1 MGMQT
6 VSTESPAAISLPG
19 DEHGFTWTRRAMASQ
34 EARVLL
40 GLILLVV
47 FFSIGTPHFLDQR
60 NLFNVA
66 RQITMLSIVA
76 FGMTVVLLAGGIDLS
91 VGSVMAVTGVMVAA
105 LMKRYEVA
113 VPMAVLLS
121 VMAGLAIGTIN
132 GMVTNYLGIPAFIA
146 TLAMMTIARGLVLL
160 YTTARPIYDFP
171 KAFDFIGQGYVG
183 PVPFPVIILAMI
195 FALMYAMLKFTVLGR
210 YAYAIGGNA
219 EVCRL
224 SGINVKLNSTLLFA
238 ISGLCAGIAGVIL
251 ASRMAAGEPTA
262 AQGMELDAIAA
273 VVVGGTSLFGGK
285 GTLVGTLL
293 GAFLMG
299 ILANG
304 LSLMGIEPFIQMAIS
319 GVIIIIAVT
328 ISARCR

>member
-1 MGMQT
+1 MQT
-6 VSTESPAAISLPG
+6 VGTERSAGIGAVAVG
-19 DEHGFTWTRRAMASQ
+19 RRPSWMVNAVNSQ

-40 GLILLVV
+40 GLILLLVL
-47 FFSIGTPHFLDQR
+47 FSMSTPHFLDQR

-105 LMKRYEVA
+105 LMKKYEVA
-113 VPMAVLLS
+113 VPLAVMLSLL
-121 VMAGLAIGTIN
+121 AGLGIGTIN
-132 GMVTNYLGIPAFIA
+132 GLVTNYLGIPAFIA

-171 KAFDFIGQGYVG
+171 RSFDFIGQGYVG
-183 PVPFPVIILAMI
+183 PVPFPVIILAVI
-195 FALMYAMLKFTVLGR
+195 FALMYLMLRYTVLGR
-210 YAYAIGGNA
+210 YAYAIGGSA
-219 EVCRL
+219 EVSRL
-224 SGINVKLNSTLLFA
+224 SGINVRLNSTILFA

-299 ILANG
+299 VLANG

-328 ISARCR
+328 ISARGR

>member
-1 MGMQT
+1 MQT
-6 VSTESPAAISLPG
+6 VSTENPLAIAAAP
-19 DEHGFTWTRRAMASQ
+19 ERRRQSWINQAAKSQ

-40 GLILLVV
+40 GLILLVIV
-47 FFSIGTPHFLDQR
+47 FSIGTPHFLDQR
-60 NLFNVA
+60 NLFNVG

-76 FGMTVVLLAGGIDLS
+76 FGMTVVLIAGGIDLS
-91 VGSVMAVTGVMVAA
+91 VGSVMAVTGVMVAT
-105 LMKRYEVA
+105 LMKRYELA
-113 VPMAVLLS
+113 VPLAVLLAVLS
-121 VMAGLAIGTIN
+121 GLGIGTIN
-132 GMVTNYLGIPAFIA
+132 GLVTNYLGIPAFIA

-160 YTTARPIYDFP
+160 YTKATPIYDFP

-183 PVPFPVIILAMI
+183 PVPFPVILLALI
-195 FALMYAMLKFTVLGR
+195 FAVMYLMLRYTVLGR
-210 YAYAIGGNA
+210 YAYAIGGSA
-219 EVCRL
+219 EVSRL
-224 SGINVKLNSTLLFA
+224 SGINVKLHSTVLFA

-251 ASRMAAGEPTA
+251 ASRMGAGEPTS

-299 ILANG
+299 VLANG

-328 ISARCR
+328 ISARGR

>member
-1 MGMQT
+1 MQT
-6 VSTESPAAISLPG
+6 VGTEGSVAMEIAARRRRS
-19 DEHGFTWTRRAMASQ
+19 WTSDAINSQ

-40 GLILLVV
+40 GLILLFVM
-47 FFSIGTPHFLDQR
+47 FSLTTPHFLDQR

-76 FGMTVVLLAGGIDLS
+76 FGMTVVLISGGIDLS

-105 LMKRYEVA
+105 LMKKHEVA
-113 VPMAVLLS
+113 VPLAILFSIL
-121 VMAGLAIGTIN
+121 AGLGIGTIN
-132 GMVTNYLGIPAFIA
+132 GLVTNYLGIPSFIA

-171 KAFDFIGQGYVG
+171 RSFDFIGQGYVG
-183 PVPFPVIILAMI
+183 PVPFPVVILAVI
-195 FALMYAMLKFTVLGR
+195 FTLMYLMLRYTVLGR
-210 YAYAIGGNA
+210 YAYAIGGSS
-219 EVCRL
+219 EVSRL
-224 SGINVKLNSTLLFA
+224 SGINVKLNSTVLFA
-238 ISGLCAGIAGVIL
+238 ISGLCSGIAGVIL

-262 AQGMELDAIAA
+262 AQGMELEAIAA

-299 ILANG
+299 ILGNG

-328 ISARCR
+328 ISARGR

>member
-1 MGMQT
+1 MQT
-6 VSTESPAAISLPG
+6 VSTENPLAIAAAP
-19 DEHGFTWTRRAMASQ
+19 ERRRQSWINQAAKSQ

-40 GLILLVV
+40 GLILLVIV
-47 FFSIGTPHFLDQR
+47 FSIGTPHFLDQR
-60 NLFNVA
+60 NLFNVG

-76 FGMTVVLLAGGIDLS
+76 FGMTVVLIAGGIDLS
-91 VGSVMAVTGVMVAA
+91 VGSVMAVTGVMVAT
-105 LMKRYEVA
+105 LMKRYELA
-113 VPMAVLLS
+113 VPLAVLLAVLS
-121 VMAGLAIGTIN
+121 GLGIGTIN
-132 GMVTNYLGIPAFIA
+132 GLVTNYLGIPAFIA

-160 YTTARPIYDFP
+160 YTKATPIYDFP

-183 PVPFPVIILAMI
+183 PVPFPVILLAII
-195 FALMYAMLKFTVLGR
+195 FVVMYLMLRYTVLGR
-210 YAYAIGGNA
+210 YAYAIGGSA
-219 EVCRL
+219 EVSRL
-224 SGINVKLNSTLLFA
+224 SGINVKLHSTVLFA

-251 ASRMAAGEPTA
+251 ASRMGAGEPTS

-299 ILANG
+299 VLANG

-328 ISARCR
+328 ISARGR

>member
-1 MGMQT
+1 MAT
-6 VSTESPAAISLPG
+6 ASTEHPAAVAAAGEKPAA
-19 DEHGFTWTRRAMASQ
+19 TWVTRFKRSQ
-34 EARVLL
+34 ESRVLL
-40 GLILLVV
+40 GLVLLLVL
-47 FFSIGTPHFLDQR
+47 FSFATPHFLDQR

-66 RQITMLSIVA
+66 RQVTMLSIVA

-113 VPMAVLLS
+113 IPLAIFLS
-121 VMAGLAIGTIN
+121 ISAGLGIGLIN
-132 GMVTNYLGIPAFIA
+132 GLVTNYLGIPAFIA

-160 YTTARPIYDFP
+160 YTKATPIYDFP
-171 KAFDFIGQGYVG
+171 KAFDFLGQGYVG
-183 PVPFPVIILAMI
+183 PVPFPVILLLVI
-195 FALMYAMLKFTVLGR
+195 FGLMYLMLRYTVLGR

-224 SGINVKLNSTLLFA
+224 SGINVRLHSAILFA

-251 ASRMAAGEPTA
+251 ASRMGAGEPTS

-285 GTLVGTLL
+285 GTLTGTLL
-293 GAFLMG
+293 GALLMG
-299 ILANG
+299 VLANG

-319 GVIIIIAVT
+319 GVIIILAVT
-328 ISARCR
+328 ISVRGR

>member
-1 MGMQT
+1 MAT
-6 VSTESPAAISLPG
+6 ASTEHPAAVAAAGEKPAA
-19 DEHGFTWTRRAMASQ
+19 TWVTRFKRSQ
-34 EARVLL
+34 ESRVLL
-40 GLILLVV
+40 GLVLLLVL
-47 FFSIGTPHFLDQR
+47 FSFATPHFLDQR

-66 RQITMLSIVA
+66 RQVTMLSIVA

-113 VPMAVLLS
+113 IPLAIFLS
-121 VMAGLAIGTIN
+121 ISAGLGIGLIN
-132 GMVTNYLGIPAFIA
+132 GLVTNYLGIPAFIA

-160 YTTARPIYDFP
+160 YTKATPIYDFP
-171 KAFDFIGQGYVG
+171 KAFDFLGQGYVG
-183 PVPFPVIILAMI
+183 PVPFPVILLLVI
-195 FALMYAMLKFTVLGR
+195 FGLMYLMLRYTVLGR

-224 SGINVKLNSTLLFA
+224 SGINVKLHSAILFA

-251 ASRMAAGEPTA
+251 ASRMGAGEPTS

-285 GTLVGTLL
+285 GTLTGTLL
-293 GAFLMG
+293 GALLMG
-299 ILANG
+299 VLANG

-319 GVIIIIAVT
+319 GVIIILAVT
-328 ISARCR
+328 ISVRGR

>member
-1 MGMQT
+1 MQT
-6 VSTESPAAISLPG
+6 VSTENPLTMAAAP
-19 DEHGFTWTRRAMASQ
+19 ERRRQSWIKLAARSQ

-40 GLILLVV
+40 GLILLVIV
-47 FFSIGTPHFLDQR
+47 FSIGTPHFLDQR
-60 NLFNVA
+60 NLFNVG
-66 RQITMLSIVA
+66 RQITMLAIVA
-76 FGMTVVLLAGGIDLS
+76 FGMTVVLIAGGIDLS
-91 VGSVMAVTGVMVAA
+91 VGSVMAVTGVMVAT
-105 LMKRYEVA
+105 LMKRYDLA
-113 VPMAVLLS
+113 VPLAVLLAVLS
-121 VMAGLAIGTIN
+121 GLGIGTIN

-160 YTTARPIYDFP
+160 YTKATPIYDFP
-171 KAFDFIGQGYVG
+171 KSFDFIGQGYVG
-183 PVPFPVIILAMI
+183 PVPFPVILLAII
-195 FALMYAMLKFTVLGR
+195 FAVMYMMLRYTVLGR
-210 YAYAIGGNA
+210 YAYAIGGSA
-219 EVCRL
+219 EVSRL
-224 SGINVKLNSTLLFA
+224 SGINVKLNSTILFA

-251 ASRMAAGEPTA
+251 ASRMGAGEPTS

-299 ILANG
+299 VLANG

-328 ISARCR
+328 ISARGR

>member
-1 MGMQT
+1 MQT
-6 VSTESPAAISLPG
+6 VSTESPVAAAATVKQRSPG
-19 DEHGFTWTRRAMASQ
+19 WAKRVQGSQ
-34 EARVLL
+34 EARVFL
-40 GLILLVV
+40 GLVLLVV
-47 FFSIGTPHFLDQR
+47 LFSIGTPHFLDQR

-76 FGMTVVLLAGGIDLS
+76 FGMTVVLIAGGIDLS

-105 LMKRYEVA
+105 LMKKYEVA
-113 VPMAVLLS
+113 VPLAVLLS
-121 VMAGLAIGTIN
+121 VTAGLGIGTIN
-132 GMVTNYLGIPAFIA
+132 GLVTNYLGIPSFIA

-183 PVPFPVIILAMI
+183 PVPFPVILLAII
-195 FALMYAMLKFTVLGR
+195 FVLMYLMLRYTVLGR
-210 YAYAIGGNA
+210 YAYAIGGSA
-219 EVCRL
+219 EVSRL
-224 SGINVKLNSTLLFA
+224 SGINVKLNSTVLFA

-299 ILANG
+299 VLANG

-328 ISARCR
+328 ISARGR